1 MYLYL
6 VRHGECLAQS
16 DPQYADE
23 PDSPLSAQGN
33 RQAYLTAQSFTSQAI
48 THIVSSPLLRSLQ
61 TAQIFADVL
70 NIPQI
75 TVLVALREM
84 WDALGM
90 GRSRVD
96 LIQMFPKGLFPETIT
111 ANGWA
116 YGGDTHERM
125 ILRAQEVIRTLLN
138 NSTTSTR
145 EARIVVIT
153 HGFMINY
160 LLHSLL
166 EIRPTTLHWFEH
178 QNCGITRIRIIPKEE
193 KHHYE
198 GYPPVGIEIYQVNQ
212 IAY

>member
-16 DPQYADE
+16 DPQYAGD

-33 RQAYLTAQSFTSQAI
+33 QQAYHTAHSFTSPGI

-70 NIPQI
+70 NLPQ
-75 TVLVALREM
+75 VAVMVALQEM
-84 WDALGM
+84 WEAPGV

-96 LIQMFPKGLFPETIT
+96 LIRRFPKALFPETIT
-111 ANGWA
+111 DSGWL

-125 ILRAQEVIRTLLN
+125 IRRAQEVINTLLAN
-138 NSTTSTR
+138 YTR
-145 EARIVVIT
+145 EARIVLIT

-166 EIRPTTLHWFEH
+166 GISPTTLHWFEH
-178 QNCGITRIRIIPKEE
+178 HNCGVTSMRIIPEEE
-193 KHHYE
+193 KQRYN

-212 IAY
+212 VAY